1 MVQADFEVAEV
12 GVVVRHDLVIS
23 VDPDTDAVVQT
34 EVLQLDREDEQHA
47 VVDGLVKL
55 VRMAGNTLNIIKVI
69 VEHSKLSFI
78 FTSWAYI
85 ESRHHP
91 DPLGL
96 CARLLITARR
106 DFVLR

>member
-1 MVQADFEVAEV
+1 M
-12 GVVVRHDLVIS
+12 VRHDFVIS
-23 VDPDTDAVVQT
+23 VDSDTDAVVQT

-55 VRMAGNTLNIIKVI
+55 VRMAGNTLNFIKVI

-91 DPLGL
+91 DPLSL

>member
-1 MVQADFEVAEV
+1 M
-12 GVVVRHDLVIS
+12 VRHDFVIS
-23 VDPDTDAVVQT
+23 VDSDTDAVVQT

-55 VRMAGNTLNIIKVI
+55 VRMAGNTLHFIKVI
-69 VEHSKLSFI
+69 VEYSKLSFI
-78 FTSWAYI
+78 FTTSWAYI